1 MCRAEQ
7 GHVLQDQGRV
17 DNAARI
23 VNSTFQKLLGQQHG
37 PAQTAAAKLWQRA
50 NANGNAV
57 EAAQYRIRTYST
69 PAAPAAAAG
78 VPGDAE
84 DAAAHPGHKRPRI
97 TTLMPQRPQF
107 RTAAAGAAA
116 PCETEEVITAF
127 LAGEEGI
134 GATNTKVR
142 CVCAQH
148 TAKEPMLQCEGAFCG
163 VWQHA
168 SCVKQQLLHSQ
179 LNPLLPGCDQW
190 PRRRQ
195 FFCERCRI
203 ARADPF
209 WEVYDALVMPPQL
222 GKMTPGRLLVSLQ
235 TGQQVEVALS
245 RAGPAK
251 ITLSSH
257 QLRLLQGSPQEYQ
270 LQVCGE

>member
-1 MCRAEQ
+1 M
-7 GHVLQDQGRV
+7 DT
-17 DNAARI
+17 AASI
-23 VNSTFQKLLGQQHG
+23 VNSTFQKLLSQQHG
-37 PAQTAAAKLWQRA
+37 AAQAAAAKLWQRA
-50 NANGNAV
+50 NANGNAA
-57 EAAQYRIRTYST
+57 EAAQYR
-69 PAAPAAAAG
+69 PAVYAAAA

-84 DAAAHPGHKRPRI
+84 DAAAQLGPNKRPRI

-134 GATNTKVR
+134 GVTNTKVR

-179 LNPLLPGCDQW
+179 LAPLLPGCDKW

-195 FFCERCRI
+195 FFCERCRV

-235 TGQQVEVALS
+235 TGQQVEWQLS